1 MHTTIDGIYEDG
13 KITLKKKPL
22 MKKALVE
29 VTFLQEISDLKIFRK
44 VPSIFLNPLK
54 VSRIRKIERKELHER

>member
-13 KITLKKKPL
+13 KITLKRKPL

-44 VPSIFLNPLK
+44 VPGIFLNPLK

>member
-13 KITLKKKPL
+13 KITLKRKPL

-29 VTFLQEISDLKIFRK
+29 VTFLQEINDLKIFRK
-44 VPSIFLNPLK
+44 VPGIFLNPLK